1 MNEAIK
7 INKNP
12 CIFAKYNAFI
22 AFSKK
27 IYYFG
32 AN

>member
-1 MNEAIK
+1 MNVAIK

-12 CIFAKYNAFI
+12 CIFAKKDAFI
-22 AFSKK
+22 AFSKN
-27 IYYFG
+27 IYYFV